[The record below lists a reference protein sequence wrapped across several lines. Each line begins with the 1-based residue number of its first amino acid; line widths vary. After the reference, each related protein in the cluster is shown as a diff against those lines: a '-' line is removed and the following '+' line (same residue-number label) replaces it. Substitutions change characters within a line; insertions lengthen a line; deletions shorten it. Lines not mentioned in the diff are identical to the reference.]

1 MVFDHI
7 FTDWF
12 SIMNDLDLK
21 KLLKEHPKCINDG
34 AKLKAILLDTYP
46 NIPKAMLNTIVAM
59 VNLGIVSKIQHCK
72 TVTFL
77 EQNRWKQKV
86 LNEGYSENIVNEC
99 LKLFIDSIKLLDST
113 TSNIAKYNDNDFTIK
128 DFVLVKYCGV
138 KSDVKIPN
146 GIKVIGKNA
155 FEKSK
160 VVSVVIPDSVLT
172 IDLKA
177 FFGCD
182 KLTNI
187 TMSNNI
193 VEIKEDAF
201 SCCPELNSFIIP
213 DSIRTIENYAFY
225 GCMKFT
231 GITIPNQVST
241 IGIRAFYNCF
251 NLKLVIYQG
260 TMAQLENIAKCF
272 VIDDDENIVFTANV
286 KCLDGI
292 IPSKALPYL

>member
-1 MVFDHI
+1 
-7 FTDWF
+7 
-12 SIMNDLDLK
+12 MNDLE
-21 KLLKEHPKCINDG
+21 LKEILKTHPDCTTNG
-34 AKLKAILLDTYP
+34 TKLKAILLDTYP
-46 NIPKAMLNTIVAM
+46 NIQKAMLNTLVII
-59 VNLGIVSKIQHCK
+59 VNLGIASEIQHCK

-77 EQNRWKQKV
+77 EENRWKQKI
-86 LNEGYSENIVNEC
+86 LDEGYSENVVGEC
-99 LKLFIDSIKLLDST
+99 LKLFIDSIKLLNST
-113 TSNIAKYNDNDFTIK
+113 TSNIAKFDDNDFTVK

-160 VVSVVIPDSVLT
+160 VISVVIPDSVLA
-172 IDLKA
+172 IDSKA

-213 DSIRTIENYAFY
+213 NSIRTIDNYAFY
-225 GCMKFT
+225 GCMKFK
-231 GITIPNQVST
+231 GITIPNQVSS

-251 NLKLVIYQG
+251 NLKLVTYQG
-260 TMAQLENIAKCF
+260 AMAQLENIAKCF
-272 VIDDDENIVFTANV
+272 VIDDDENIIFTANV

-292 IPSKALPYL
+292 IPSKVLPYL